1 MRLDDYVAQVHDQ
14 LAAAAALGDER
25 TQQVARAL
33 VGTADS
39 AVRLAL
45 LAALGDAA
53 AEITAGLLDSPG
65 SPAVAVRLDGPD
77 VELDVHA
84 GAAAPAQATTT
95 RPDEGD
101 ASARISLRLPES
113 LKADVE
119 QAAAAA
125 GVSVNTWLVRAAEAA
140 LAPPW
145 AQWTRAAGLGAGG
158 GAGFPGRGAGNR
170 HGHTPQR
177 ITGWING

>member
-1 MRLDDYVAQVHDQ
+1 MRLDDYARQVHDQ
-14 LAAAAALGDER
+14 MTAAAQLGDER
-25 TQQVARAL
+25 TQQIARAL

-39 AVRLAL
+39 AVRLAV

-53 AEITAGLLDSPG
+53 AEITAALLDSPG
-65 SPAVAVRLDGPD
+65 SPAVAVRLEGEDVRVDVRADAAADGPPP
-77 VELDVHA
+77 
-84 GAAAPAQATTT
+84 APSA

-119 QAAAAA
+119 QAAAGA
-125 GVSVNTWLVRAAEAA
+125 GVSVNTWLVRAAESA

-145 AQWTRAAGLGAGG
+145 AHWAG
-158 GAGFPGRGAGNR
+158 GAGYAAAARQAGRRGG
-170 HGHTPQR
+170 GSSQR
-177 ITGWING
+177 VSGWING

>member
-1 MRLDDYVAQVHDQ
+1 MRLDDYVTQVHDQ

-39 AVRLAL
+39 AVRLAV

-53 AEITAGLLDSPG
+53 AEITAALLDSPG
-65 SPAVAVRLDGPD
+65 APAVSVRLDGG
-77 VELDVHA
+77 ELQLDVHE
-84 GAAAPAQATTT
+84 AAPEPAQATTA
-95 RPDEGD
+95 RADEGD

-119 QAAAAA
+119 QAATGA

-145 AQWTRAAGLGAGG
+145 AQWTRGGFGSTGRAGDARRGG
-158 GAGFPGRGAGNR
+158 NA
-170 HGHTPQR
+170 QR
-177 ITGWING
+177 VTGWING

>member
-1 MRLDDYVAQVHDQ
+1 MRLDDYIAQVHDQ

-39 AVRLAL
+39 AVRLAV

-53 AEITAGLLDSPG
+53 AEITTALLDSPG
-65 SPAVAVRLDGPD
+65 SPTVAVRLDGAD
-77 VELDVHA
+77 VELDVHP
-84 GAAAPAQATTT
+84 GAAEPAQAATA

-113 LKADVE
+113 LKTDVE

-145 AQWTRAAGLGAGG
+145 AQWTGAAGYA
-158 GAGFPGRGAGNR
+158 AARKAGRGHN
-170 HGHTPQR
+170 PQR
-177 ITGWING
+177 VTGWING